1 MTIGRTTL
9 WAGMQP
15 TAFEDYLLRSG
26 TDRDVELLDGVT
38 VERMPAPAGHDS
50 LREWLQEL
58 IAEYLT
64 ATKQTKQGTLY
75 DGATPVA
82 INARRGRRPDLFF
95 VNHKH
100 RNIVRNNAAYGAP
113 DLVVEIVST
122 YDLSSDLTARE
133 RDYCALGV
141 PEIVFFDPVRRQA
154 RALRQQEGS
163 YSEETLLPGVALRL
177 LTFLDMT
184 LPMAWLLTEP
194 RPTVAEAVERLRAY
208 RALEGRQRRTRAGRW
223 WRRDK

>member
-1 MTIGRTTL
+1 
-9 WAGMQP
+9 MQP
-15 TAFEDYLLRSG
+15 TAFADFLARSG
-26 TDRDVELLDGVT
+26 TDREVELLDGVT
-38 VERMPAPAGHDS
+38 VERMPAPAEHDQLLDW
-50 LREWLQEL
+50 LRDL

-64 ATKQTKQGTLY
+64 ATKQTKHGTLY

-95 VNHKH
+95 VSHKH

-133 RDYCALGV
+133 RDYSALGA
-141 PEIVFFDPVRRQA
+141 PEIVFLDPMRRQV
-154 RALRQQEGS
+154 RVLRRQEGS

-177 LTFLDMT
+177 AAFPDMV
-184 LPMAWLLTEP
+184 LPIAWLLCDP
-194 RPTVAEAVERLRAY
+194 RPQIIEAVERLRAY
-208 RALEGRQRRTRAGRW
+208 RALEERQRRTRASRW